1 MAHAAI
7 ESSATVI
14 RAGFS
19 AVFAY
24 SVHFTR
30 DAFAVGNPLLCELM
44 PPTRRNR
51 PPRVFVAADARL
63 LSARPGLAAAIAAYC
78 RAHALDLR
86 GEIFR
91 LPSGEDAKS
100 RGFAAVLALAES
112 ALEAGIDRQS
122 YLLAIGGGGALDAA
136 GLAAALLHRG
146 VRLVRLPTTV
156 LGQNDAGVG
165 VKNGI
170 DCGERKN
177 ALGVFAPPW
186 AVVDDFDFLD
196 TLDDREFFGGFAEAV
211 KVACI
216 EDLPLFATLEELAP
230 AFARRER
237 MAVEETVRRTA
248 LRHVTHIATGGDPF
262 ETGSARPLDFGHWS
276 AHRLEALSG
285 YRLGHGPAVAAGVAI
300 DSLYAA
306 SRGWITAAEAG
317 RIVATLR
324 TARAFEA
331 FLPHLALLADETALL
346 SGLEDF
352 RAHLG
357 GELTLTFPGPLGAHR
372 EAHAIDRPAMRDAIR
387 RTAALLAGRE

>member
-7 ESSATVI
+7 ESSAAMI
-14 RAGFS
+14 RADFS
-19 AVFAY
+19 AAFAY

-30 DAFAVGNPLLCELM
+30 GAFAVGNPLLRKLM
-44 PPTRRNR
+44 PPSRPGL
-51 PPRVFVAADARL
+51 PPRVFVAADERL
-63 LSARPGLAAAIAAYC
+63 LAAHPGLPAAIAEYC

-86 GEIFR
+86 GEIFH
-91 LPSGEDAKS
+91 LPSGESAKS
-100 RGFAAVLALAES
+100 RGFATVIALAEA
-112 ALEAGIDRQS
+112 ALKAGIDRQS
-122 YLLAIGGGGALDAA
+122 YLLAVGGGGALDAA
-136 GLAAALLHRG
+136 GLAASLLHRG
-146 VRLVRLPTTV
+146 VRLIRLPTTV

-177 ALGVFAPPW
+177 ALGTFAPPW

-216 EDLPLFATLEELAP
+216 EDLPLFSALEQLAP

-237 MAVEETVRRTA
+237 EAVEETVRRTA
-248 LRHVTHIATGGDPF
+248 LRHVAHIATGGDPF

-285 YRLGHGPAVAAGVAI
+285 YRLGHGPAVAVGVAI
-300 DSLYAA
+300 DALYAA
-306 SRGWITAAEAG
+306 SRGWLTGNEAG

-324 TARAFEA
+324 AARAFEA
-331 FLPHLALLADETALL
+331 FLPHLALLAGETDLL

-372 EAHAIDRPAMRDAIR
+372 EVHAIDRPAMRDAIR
-387 RTAALLAGRE
+387 KTAALLAGRE